1 MVVNFRARG
10 ISRGVRKLA
19 RTPTLI
25 KKEKKESELLVSQVK
40 REFREMLSF
49 MEQISSCLLEALSV

>member
-10 ISRGVRKLA
+10 ISRCVRKLA

>member
-19 RTPTLI
+19 RTLTLI

>member
-1 MVVNFRARG
+1 MVVNFRASG